1 MQVIH
6 IQLLLWG
13 RSILSGSYWRI
24 LGDMYGYKLKR
35 APDGQVIYDPATGLP
50 ARPSDIEYVG
60 NAFPEWRAGLQ
71 NEFKIKTSA

>member
-1 MQVIH
+1 
-6 IQLLLWG
+6 
-13 RSILSGSYWRI
+13 
-24 LGDMYGYKLKR
+24 MYGYKLKR